1 MTMYQC
7 IIFHHALCHHASCYI
22 ININLMVHVRF
33 GCTVMF
39 VLFYITTYV
48 SLNFTQLGG
57 LHMYAMLFATSFK
70 VVVIVFILS
79 KYLWSKSGIL
89 ELCELGEVENLD
101 PTIYVNYINYCCF
114 LEYDNCL
121 LCFTNIPLWW
131 KYVFFNKVWTTI

>member
-1 MTMYQC
+1 
-7 IIFHHALCHHASCYI
+7 
-22 ININLMVHVRF
+22 
-33 GCTVMF
+33 MF

-89 ELCELGEVENLD
+89 ELCELGEVETWIQPFMSIILIIVVFWNMIISFCVLLIFHCDENMCSSPRCELLFNLLLLSESWKV
-101 PTIYVNYINYCCF
+101 PYIGCC
-114 LEYDNCL
+114 LMCHEL
-121 LCFTNIPLWW
+121 LIM
-131 KYVFFNKVWTTI
+131 